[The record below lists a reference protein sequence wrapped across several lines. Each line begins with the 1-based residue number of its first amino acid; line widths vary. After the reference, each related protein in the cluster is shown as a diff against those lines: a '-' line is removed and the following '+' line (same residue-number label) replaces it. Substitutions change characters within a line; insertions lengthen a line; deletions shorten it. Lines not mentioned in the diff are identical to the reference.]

1 MVDVLDRPAVM
12 GDVLDVPLVQP
23 IEIGPQPSRTPR
35 QTRRLDLAADQ
46 QSRRSPIPASE
57 SFAEDAS
64 TSSIRVR
71 RTRLVKVL
79 LGMGCIAITERA
91 D

>member
-23 IEIGPQPSRTPR
+23 TEIGPQPSRTPR
-35 QTRRLDLAADQ
+35 QTRRVDLAADQ
-46 QSRRSPIPASE
+46 QSRRPRISASE
-57 SFAEDAS
+57 SFAEDANI
-64 TSSIRVR
+64 IRVR
-71 RTRLVKVL
+71 RTRWVNVL
-79 LGMGCIAITERA
+79 LGMSCITIQERA